1 MILWVL
7 ISSLSELSHQPIAP
21 ENVEELLSDH
31 VPNNASHKGP
41 MLRTHSPFPLL
52 MKLIADEDEA

>member
-41 MLRTHSPFPLL
+41 CLELTALFHCL
-52 MKLIADEDEA
+52 